1 MWPPASLIPWIA
13 SAARWFS
20 GQSNLD
26 TPTLAN
32 RQLGGGFR
40 NRFCHGKPTPGVRV
54 SGLGRLFVV
63 DRRDRLQDLS
73 AASDDPPASVLFEP
87 RVCRDVDCHRANSG
101 HYQPTLRGLLG
112 FASSLP
118 VSAVICAATTGF
130 EPAGWEGIAGAVY
143 VGLFEMGLAYF
154 PVVVCAAVFNEYGP
168 RSPAQLPASM
178 IRSDDNRLCLTKWT
192 SVRFPRNAK

>member
-40 NRFCHGKPTPGVRV
+40 NRFCHGKPTVGVRV
-54 SGLGRLFVV
+54 RGLGRLFVV

-73 AASDDPPASVLFEP
+73 AASDAPPASVLFEP

-154 PVVVCAAVFNEYGP
+154 LWLSALQYSTSTARVALLNCQP
-168 RSPAQLPASM
+168 R
-178 IRSDDNRLCLTKWT
+178 
-192 SVRFPRNAK
+192 